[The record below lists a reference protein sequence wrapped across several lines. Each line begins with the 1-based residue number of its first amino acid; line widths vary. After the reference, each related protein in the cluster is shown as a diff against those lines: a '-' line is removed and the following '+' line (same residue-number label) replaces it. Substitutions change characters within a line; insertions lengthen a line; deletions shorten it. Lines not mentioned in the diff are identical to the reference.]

1 MFIWISCFDKD
12 NDIDKYKY
20 LGYGIEF
27 GSRGSFLFPGGNFT
41 KTVIVFGV
49 DMSSSVR
56 PNNKTKNIIILC
68 EVLQKDWMIH
78 AYCREHIFNKSY

>member
-27 GSRGSFLFPGGNFT
+27 GSRGGFLFPGGNFT

-68 EVLQKDWMIH
+68 EGITEGLDDIRLLQ
-78 AYCREHIFNKSY
+78 RTHIQ